1 MSFGE
6 VNKSTN
12 DRLMR
17 LAISGDQTVRDPR
30 RLEMLCCGLCVLASH
45 LFLPCLWKNHRFPNN
60 DGLESLFLEKHKDLF
75 TPYGA
80 QIDQRK
86 NFV

>member
-30 RLEMLCCGLCVLASH
+30 RLEMLCCGLCVLASAPVSPM
-45 LFLPCLWKNHRFPNN
+45 LM
-60 DGLESLFLEKHKDLF
+60 EK
-75 TPYGA
+75 P
-80 QIDQRK
+80 QIS
-86 NFV
+86 